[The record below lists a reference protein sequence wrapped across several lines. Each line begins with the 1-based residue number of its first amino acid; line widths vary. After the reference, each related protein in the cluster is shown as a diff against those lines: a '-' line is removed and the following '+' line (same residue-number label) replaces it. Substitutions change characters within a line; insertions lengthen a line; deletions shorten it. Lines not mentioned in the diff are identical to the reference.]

1 MDKRTS
7 HRGKSIPA
15 VTRAKAQ
22 WQEQKGRGSTG
33 LELPGRWSAGRQRTD
48 SKEAGELSA
57 AERGALK
64 GYKKH
69 KSVKIVAT
77 IYRILVTRHCSKR
90 FPRINS
96 VLTASL

>member
-15 VTRAKAQ
+15 VTATRAKAQ
-22 WQEQKGRGSTG
+22 WQEQKGRGSMG

-57 AERGALK
+57 AEQGGLERL
-64 GYKKH
+64 
-69 KSVKIVAT
+69 
-77 IYRILVTRHCSKR
+77 
-90 FPRINS
+90 
-96 VLTASL
+96 